1 MILVGW
7 RGFARRKLSTEQ
19 VVNYALE
26 QIGKGTPEQDEV
38 AALLANTDPSEW
50 QTVDR
55 HLEQLAG
62 MQKFDRQVA
71 LRKWRLVELKA
82 LIGDVLPINDEADEE
97 EHYSTFFS
105 FADLWRDYDEL
116 PDSSLAMPAWKAP
129 ITETELVYQQ
139 QAWATQEEA
148 LLREQSAASK
158 LKHSVMEFHGVGR
171 DALGGLDVQ
180 QYINEMRD
188 EWDRE

>member
-97 EHYSTFFS
+97 EHYSTFSS

-139 QAWATQEEA
+139 QAWAAQEETS
-148 LLREQSAASK
+148 LRS
-158 LKHSVMEFHGVGR
+158 SVE
-171 DALGGLDVQ
+171 A
-180 QYINEMRD
+180 EK
-188 EWDRE
+188 